1 MMRSKLHRIIRF
13 VFTLI
18 CGFCSSVLFSQVKVE
33 AKLDSASILIG
44 QQTKLDLIVQ
54 YRLDDVRVKIV
65 KFPEVADTIR
75 KEIDVVNH
83 SKVDSV
89 FDSNDIYA
97 LTLRKSYYITSFDSG
112 YWAIPPFK
120 FVVNNDTNG
129 VFTEPLLL
137 QVQTVAVDTTQNIKN
152 IKPILVTQ
160 YSFIDWIKDNMI
172 YVYIIVGTVLLVII
186 VVYLS
191 RKYNKMKMVVKEVVK
206 QPEIPAH
213 IIALKKLNE
222 IKSQSVWQQGKTKHY
237 YSLVSE
243 TIREYIENRYR
254 IPALEQTTEEI
265 IYGFRNVALD
275 EQSMSKLKQILK
287 ISDLV
292 KFAKENPLPAENE
305 QTLINA
311 FDFVEDTKV
320 DDDQK
325 ETGK

>member
-1 MMRSKLHRIIRF
+1 MRSKLHRIIRF